1 MKNLSNEVKVALTII
16 LSVAVAYVGFRM
28 MSDLPVFRDSMVL
41 YSHFQ
46 KVDGL
51 SSGNYVYINGVKV
64 GSVKNIELEEN
75 DSVRVAM
82 NFNTGIDIP
91 EGSVAY
97 LESSGLLDEKIIL
110 IERSGS
116 GTNIPNGGRI
126 NGIYRG
132 GMMETLA
139 NEGEKLSGDVSQSFE
154 KLNLFLE
161 QANSAVDSTNR
172 SRLRASL
179 SHVETSLREL
189 SGLIENKRGD
199 LERTVESASRFMAS
213 MDTIAAGNKAEIDSL
228 VRGMNRS
235 VRELEAL
242 SSDLGET
249 NRQLNTLLSRINS
262 GEGTLGKLVND
273 PALYDNLEQL
283 SAELRILARNINEDP
298 GRYLKHMRLIEVF

>member
-1 MKNLSNEVKVALTII
+1 MKNLSNELKVALTIL
-16 LSVAVAYVGFRM
+16 LSVAVAFVGFRM
-28 MSDLPVFRDSMVL
+28 MSDLPVFRNSMVL

-64 GSVKNIELEEN
+64 GSVKKIELDPD
-75 DSVRVAM
+75 DSVRVSM
-82 NFNTGIDIP
+82 NFNTGIEIP

-97 LESSGLLDEKIIL
+97 LESSGLLDEKVIL
-110 IERSGS
+110 IERGDRGNS
-116 GTNIPNGGRI
+116 IPNGGRI
-126 NGIYRG
+126 QGVYRG

-139 NEGEKLSGDVSQSFE
+139 NEGEKLSADVSQSFE

-172 SRLRASL
+172 GRLRASL
-179 SHVETSLREL
+179 SHVETALHEL
-189 SGLIENKRGD
+189 SGLIENKRSD

-213 MDTIAAGNKAEIDSL
+213 MDTIAADNSTEIDSL
-228 VRGMNRS
+228 LRGMNRS

-249 NRQLNTLLSRINS
+249 NRQLNTLLGRINS
-262 GEGTLGKLVND
+262 GEGTLGRLVND
-273 PALYDNLEQL
+273 PTLYDNLEQL
-283 SAELRILARNINEDP
+283 SAELRTLVRNINEDP